1 MSVLTSRVPEPA
13 APPAACPTLPSR
25 VTRGPASQAGTL
37 AKVTQLA
44 RVQRSKA
51 RMERRHLTRNRMHRQ
66 NLSREK
72 VAPARRA
79 RNSFLH
85 QPSHR
90 NLCH

>member
-1 MSVLTSRVPEPA
+1 M
-13 APPAACPTLPSR
+13 PSR
-25 VTRGPASQAGTL
+25 VTRGPTSQAGAL

-51 RMERRHLTRNRMHRQ
+51 RVERRHLTRNRMHRQ

-72 VAPARRA
+72 VAPIRHA